1 MRRAHVLKNGVMFM
15 LHLFAGLDLTT
26 GLLLVLALL
35 FVLFY
40 EAINGFHDT
49 ANAVAT
55 VIYTRAMRAQLAVVM
70 AGVFNFLGVLLGG
83 LSVAYAIVHM
93 LPTDL
98 LLNVGSAHGLA
109 MVFSMLLAAIIW
121 NLGTWYLGLPASS
134 SHTLIGAI
142 IGIGLTNALMTG
154 TSVIDALNIPKVINI
169 FLSLILSPIV
179 GLIVAGSLIFL
190 LRRYWSSTKKRARIH
205 MTPADREKIDGKKK
219 PPFWTRIALIVSAIG
234 VSYSHG
240 ANDGQKGIGLIMLV
254 LIGVAPAGFV
264 VNMNASGY
272 DITRTRDAV
281 NHLEQYYQ
289 QHGDALTHVIQM
301 APPALPTPEETP
313 SGPKAFHCDSARV
326 LQAVQR
332 AQGLLNSNLQSY
344 DQLNVE
350 QRSQMRRLLLCIA
363 DTADKTAKLPETS
376 ADDKRFLGKLKTDLL
391 GTIEYAPVWIIM
403 AVALALG
410 VGTMIGWR
418 RVATTIGEKIGKKG
432 MTYAQGMSAQVTAA
446 VSIGIASYTGMPVS
460 TTHILSSS
468 VAGTMLVDG
477 GGLQSRT
484 IKNIAMAWV
493 FTLPVCIVLSGSLYW
508 LALKLV

>member
-1 MRRAHVLKNGVMFM
+1 M
-15 LHLFAGLDLTT
+15 LHLFLFAGLDLST

-55 VIYTRAMRAQLAVVM
+55 VIYTRAMRAQLAVIM

-109 MVFSMLLAAIIW
+109 MVFSMLLASIIW

-179 GLIVAGSLIFL
+179 GLIIASSLIFL
-190 LRRYWSSTKKRARIH
+190 LRRYWSGTKKRARIH

-219 PPFWTRIALIVSAIG
+219 PPFWTRTALIVSAIG

-254 LIGVAPAGFV
+254 LIGIAPAGFV
-264 VNMNASGY
+264 VNMNASSY

-289 QHGDALTHVIQM
+289 RHGDALTHVVQM

-313 SGPKAFHCDSARV
+313 SGPQAFHCDSARA

-332 AQGLLNSNLQSY
+332 AQGLLNTNLQSY
-344 DQLNVE
+344 DQLTVE

-363 DTADKTAKLPETS
+363 DTAEKTAKLSETS
-376 ADDKRFLGKLKTDLL
+376 AEDKRFLGKLKGDLL
-391 GTIEYAPVWIIM
+391 GTIEYTPVWIIM

-410 VGTMIGWR
+410 IGTMIGWR

-508 LALKLV
+508 LVLKLI